1 MGQLGALFYKN
12 WLLYKRGIVGNIL
25 EILVSIFFI
34 FFVILTRNLD
44 KPIDYV
50 EQSFLANSTYART
63 INGTTNVTAFL
74 KYFLHNLKNL
84 HQSNCRADSNRRCP
98 CHQIEHNAEGV

>member
-25 EILVSIFFI
+25 EIAVPIFFI

-50 EQSFLANSTYART
+50 EQSFL
-63 INGTTNVTAFL
+63 TN
-74 KYFLHNLKNL
+74 
-84 HQSNCRADSNRRCP
+84 
-98 CHQIEHNAEGV
+98 